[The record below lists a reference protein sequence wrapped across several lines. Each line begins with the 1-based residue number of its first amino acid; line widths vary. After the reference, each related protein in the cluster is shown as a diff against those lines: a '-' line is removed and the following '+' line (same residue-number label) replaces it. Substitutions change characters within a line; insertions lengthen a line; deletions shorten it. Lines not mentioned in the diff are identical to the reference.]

1 MAGVLR
7 LGRCPFLD
15 TVAAPSTATSSAPLP
30 GSARYDNAG
39 AGAERD
45 RVTRYGTL
53 LPTCKEIMDTLA
65 SDIEL
70 FGVEGLTAY
79 FACG

>member
-1 MAGVLR
+1 MI
-7 LGRCPFLD
+7 
-15 TVAAPSTATSSAPLP
+15 
-30 GSARYDNAG
+30 
-39 AGAERD
+39 
-45 RVTRYGTL
+45 
-53 LPTCKEIMDTLA
+53 TCQEIKDTLA